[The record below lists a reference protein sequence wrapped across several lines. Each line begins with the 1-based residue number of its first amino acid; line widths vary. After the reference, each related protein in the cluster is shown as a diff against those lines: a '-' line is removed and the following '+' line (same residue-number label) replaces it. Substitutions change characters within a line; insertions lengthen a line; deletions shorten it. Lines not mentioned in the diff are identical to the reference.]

1 MGEIIS
7 CGHLKIGDLGL
18 HKNRGMELTYITRGR
33 MEWVVDGRIEVVQQG
48 DIFFTLPW
56 QLHGS
61 PVLEQPVNEA
71 WHLLFEI
78 EGDYRKPCASIGFP
92 QAFGLTRSES
102 AQISRAFCGAK
113 RNVWSASPW
122 IKKLFP
128 WMVQELESRRSLSRA
143 NGLSLLR
150 VILVE
155 FSRQMEEAPVPEMDA
170 LDSERR
176 VSAFLD
182 LLRGRCDEEWTLEQ
196 MSEACEVQRTRLT
209 ELVRKL
215 TAYSPMGYLTRL
227 RISRA
232 RDLLRSSDHS
242 VTEIAISCGFSSS
255 QYFANVFRRLV
266 GQTPSAFRMGYEDI
280 YQLEV
285 DPETIPW
292 RTVKQER
299 ERVAE
304 FRIRST

>member
-1 MGEIIS
+1 MGDIIS

-48 DIFFTLPW
+48 DIFFTFPW

-71 WHLLFEI
+71 WHLLFGI
-78 EGDYRKPCASIGFP
+78 EGDYTTPRSEISFP
-92 QAFGLTRSES
+92 RSLGLTRAETSR
-102 AQISRAFCGAK
+102 ISRAFCRAK
-113 RNVWSASPW
+113 RNAWPASPQ
-122 IKKLFP
+122 IKQLFP
-128 WMVQELESRRSLSRA
+128 WMVEELESSRPLSRA

-155 FSRQMEEAPVPEMDA
+155 LSRLVESDPVKEMDA

-176 VSAFLD
+176 VREFLD
-182 LLRGRCDEEWTLEQ
+182 VLRERCDEEWTLEQ
-196 MSEACEVQRTRLT
+196 MSDVCEVQRTRLSD
-209 ELVRKL
+209 LIRKL
-215 TAYSPMGYLTRL
+215 TAYSPMAYLTRL
-227 RISRA
+227 RIARA
-232 RDLLRSSDHS
+232 RDLLRRSEASITD
-242 VTEIAISCGFSSS
+242 IAISCGFSSS
-255 QYFANVFRRLV
+255 QYFANVFRRCV
-266 GQTPSAFRMGYEDI
+266 GQTPTAYREGFEDI

-285 DPETIPW
+285 DPKSVPW
-292 RTVKQER
+292 RTLKQER

-304 FRIRST
+304 FRVG

>member
-1 MGEIIS
+1 MDEIIS

-71 WHLLFEI
+71 WHLLFGI
-78 EGDYRKPCASIGFP
+78 PGDHAKARSAIAFPKSLGF
-92 QAFGLTRSES
+92 
-102 AQISRAFCGAK
+102 SRAETSMISHAFCRAQ
-113 RNVWSASPW
+113 RNAWRASSQ
-122 IKKLFP
+122 IQKLFP
-128 WMVQELESRRSLSRA
+128 WMVEELEGERPLSRA

-150 VILVE
+150 VILIE
-155 FSRQMEEAPVPEMDA
+155 FSRLIEQAPATALDS

-176 VSAFLD
+176 VREFLD
-182 LLRGRCDEEWTLEQ
+182 VLRERCDEEWTLQQ
-196 MSEACEVQRTRLT
+196 MSEFCEVQRTRLSD
-209 ELVRKL
+209 LVRQL
-215 TAYSPMGYLTRL
+215 TAYSPMTYLTRL
-227 RISRA
+227 RIARA
-232 RDLLRSSDHS
+232 RDLLRSSEAS
-242 VTEIAISCGFSSS
+242 VTDIAISCGFSSS
-255 QYFANVFRRLV
+255 QYFANVFRRCV
-266 GQTPSAFRMGYEDI
+266 GQTPTAYRERYEDI

-285 DPETIPW
+285 DPQSIPW
-292 RTVKQER
+292 HTLEQER

-304 FRIRST
+304 FRIH

>member
-1 MGEIIS
+1 MDDIIS

-18 HKNRGMELTYITRGR
+18 HKNRGMELTYVSRGR

-71 WHLLFEI
+71 WHLLFTI
-78 EGDYRKPCASIGFP
+78 PGDYTKPRRSINFP
-92 QAFGLTRSES
+92 KSLGLTREES
-102 AQISRAFCGAK
+102 VQMSRVFCNAT
-113 RNVWSASPW
+113 RNAWRASPH

-128 WMVQELESRRSLSRA
+128 WMVEELESRRALSRA
-143 NGLSLLR
+143 NGFSLLR

-155 FSRQMEEAPVPEMDA
+155 LSRLIVSEPETVMEA

-176 VSAFLD
+176 VRAFLD
-182 LLRGRCDEEWTLEQ
+182 VLYERCDEEWTLQQ
-196 MSEACEVQRTRLT
+196 MSECCQVQRTRLS
-209 ELVRKL
+209 ELVRQF
-215 TAYSPMGYLTRL
+215 TAYSPMTYLTRL
-227 RISRA
+227 RVARA
-232 RDLLRSSDHS
+232 RNLLRNSENTI
-242 VTEIAISCGFSSS
+242 TEIALSCGFSSS
-255 QYFANVFRRLV
+255 QYFANVFRRCV
-266 GQTPSAFRMGYEDI
+266 GQTPSAYREGYEDL

-285 DPETIPW
+285 DSRSIPW
-292 RTVKQER
+292 RTLKQER

-304 FRIRST
+304 FRIR